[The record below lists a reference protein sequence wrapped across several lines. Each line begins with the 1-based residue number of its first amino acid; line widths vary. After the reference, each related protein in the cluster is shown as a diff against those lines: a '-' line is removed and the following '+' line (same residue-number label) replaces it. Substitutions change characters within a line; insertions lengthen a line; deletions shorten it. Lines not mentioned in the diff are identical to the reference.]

1 MENIN
6 NKANELKVKVLEII
20 DKKLQNENIDINE
33 LRNCVECINAI
44 QKDEMAY
51 WKNIASTFGAFNGIE
66 TKSQDKKELV

>member
-6 NKANELKVKVLEII
+6 NKANELKVKALGII
-20 DKKLQNENIDINE
+20 DKKLQNENIDVNE

-51 WKNIASTFGAFNGIE
+51 WKNIASTFGGFNSKE
-66 TKSQDKKELV
+66 TKAQDKKE